1 MSITFPVETPSE
13 GDTFVHEDE
22 TYTYHHGKWAKQ
34 YTYSSGG
41 GGGVVNAITS
51 NTSAITVDS
60 NDPTNPLLDI
70 TWGDGSDE
78 VPRGNHLHSYAAT
91 GHLHS
96 QYATP
101 EYVDDQISAIPDGSL
116 ISVQNGNPSSTQIGD
131 LWFNKSTN
139 TLNIRI
145 S

>member
-13 GDTFVHEDE
+13 GDTFVHERE

-41 GGGVVNAITS
+41 GGAVDSITS

-70 TWGDGSDE
+70 TWGSGNDE

-116 ISVQNGNPSSTQIGD
+116 ISVENNNPSNTQVGD
-131 LWFNKSTN
+131 LWFNKSSN

>member
-13 GDTFVHEDE
+13 GDTFVHEAE

-41 GGGVVNAITS
+41 GGAVDSITS

-70 TWGDGSDE
+70 TWGSGNDE

-91 GHLHS
+91 GHSHS
-96 QYATP
+96 QYATST
-101 EYVDDQISAIPDGSL
+101 YVDDQISNAD
-116 ISVQNGNPSSTQIGD
+116 VNFDVRNGNPSSPAVGD
-131 LWFNKSTN
+131 CWFNKSTN

-145 S
+145 A